1 MTLTIEEIS
10 QNSNDEAVSALISP
24 TPPFDFKQSMK
35 SLKESGAIDQTDV
48 LDENLDWLERP
59 LLLNGKPFLVRLTNF
74 STNQAEPRLQLTL
87 WADDNAAEPPNEA
100 DLRLAAEWANRRFF
114 LDVDM
119 EKVREALK
127 VDSYGEELSAIYWP
141 SRPGNLG
148 GAWEGLLKTVISNQ
162 VYPGLAVQLQKGLLA
177 FYGSLALFK
186 GKEYRLFPSVEKL
199 AALQPDDLLGMKFSR
214 QKASY
219 LPGIAQMI
227 EANPDRFDFERLR
240 GLPGEEAVAILDE
253 LPGVGPW
260 TAHYVAMRGLPHLDV
275 FIDEQGLRKT
285 LGVAYNH
292 PATLSN
298 DEFSNLTKI
307 FAPYRTFACY
317 YTYMKMYNV

>member
-1 MTLTIEEIS
+1 MTLEIVEIR
-10 QNSNDEAVSALISP
+10 QNPDEGTVTTLILP
-24 TPPFDFKQSMK
+24 TAPFEFKQSLT
-35 SLKESGAIDQTDV
+35 SLKNSGATDQTDI
-48 LDENLDWLERP
+48 LDEQLGWLERP
-59 LLLNGKPFLVRLTNF
+59 LLLNGKPFLVRLSDLTPDP
-74 STNQAEPRLQLTL
+74 SSPRLQLTL
-87 WADDNAAEPPNEA
+87 WAEDNADTSPSET

-114 LDVDM
+114 LDLDM

-127 VDSYGEELSAIYWP
+127 VDSYGEELSVIYWP

-162 VYPGLAVQLQKGLLA
+162 VYPGLAVQLQRGLLA
-177 FYGSLALFK
+177 FYGTLVHFK
-186 GKEYRLFPSVEKL
+186 GKEYRLFPSVEKM
-199 AALQPDDLLGMKFSR
+199 AAIQPDDLLGMKFSR

-227 EANPDRFDFERLR
+227 EANLERFDFERLR

-285 LGVAYNH
+285 LAVAYDH
-292 PATLSN
+292 PAALSN